1 MAKHPTS
8 SRVHRGDQVPDDA
21 FVSTVRRLITWSREN
36 RRELVIATVIVVVL
50 GITAAWYITEQRSV
64 EARAASRFTAVQQSV
79 ASGNI
84 QLAIRDLEAFIGTFG
99 DTETADQARLVL
111 ADLLIA
117 QDRADDAVDAL
128 GSLPDDLDRPFGLAA
143 ARLKAAALEAT
154 GDLEGATDV
163 YRAVADNARFDYQR
177 REALGDAARVQMQN
191 GNPDAAARLYEQVLD
206 TFGEQETG
214 RGYYEMW
221 LAEAR
226 AMAQEGAGTAP
237 TSPDTAGSTDTAA
250 TS

>member
-128 GSLPDDLDRPFGLAA
+128 GSLPDD
-143 ARLKAAALEAT
+143 
-154 GDLEGATDV
+154 
-163 YRAVADNARFDYQR
+163 
-177 REALGDAARVQMQN
+177 
-191 GNPDAAARLYEQVLD
+191 
-206 TFGEQETG
+206 
-214 RGYYEMW
+214 
-221 LAEAR
+221 
-226 AMAQEGAGTAP
+226 
-237 TSPDTAGSTDTAA
+237 
-250 TS
+250 